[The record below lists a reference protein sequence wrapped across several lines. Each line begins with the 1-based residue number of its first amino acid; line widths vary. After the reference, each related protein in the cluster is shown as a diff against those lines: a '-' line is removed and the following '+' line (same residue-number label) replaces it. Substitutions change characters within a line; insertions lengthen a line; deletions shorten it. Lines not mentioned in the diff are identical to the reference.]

1 MGARLAHHVE
11 SGPVVNPERALRSAL
26 TGDGIR
32 GYVDMP
38 ADMLRELPFV
48 HIEIL
53 PGQVILPGVVESYGV
68 TWQAFATSKSAAID
82 LANAAMR
89 SWWGAWQ
96 KTTPLDTAHINQLG
110 VDSSPTELKTGMAG
124 VFCAQGAAT
133 VELVP

>member
-1 MGARLAHHVE
+1 M
-11 SGPVVNPERALRSAL
+11 RSAL